1 MIATE
6 LFGGFRRSEGVK
18 RLEVFVMLR
27 AEVAVPLAES
37 VTELGLKLQLA
48 PVGNEP
54 QERFTVP
61 MKPFCEVTVTV
72 DVPGV
77 VLETVKL
84 VAEEESEKFGNL
96 LIKLPMFTEPNPVA
110 RSNPTPVL
118 KPERMPIESPGV
130 LTTQFGVPESQSM
143 AMVPTVVS

>member
-1 MIATE
+1 M
-6 LFGGFRRSEGVK
+6 V
-18 RLEVFVMLR
+18 R

-54 QERFTVP
+54 QERLMVP
-61 MKPFCEVTVTV
+61 VKPFCEVTVTV
-72 DVPGV
+72 EVPGV

-84 VAEEESEKFGNL
+84 VTEEESEKFGNL
-96 LIKLPMFTEPNPVA
+96 LIKLPMFIEPRPVA

-118 KPERMPIESPGV
+118 KPERMPIVSPLV
-130 LTTQFGVPESQSM
+130 LTTQLGVPASQGM
-143 AMVPTVVS
+143 AIVPTVVS

>member
-1 MIATE
+1 MTSIR
-6 LFGGFRRSEGVK
+6 LFGGFRRNEGVN
-18 RLEVFVMLR
+18 RLDVFVMVR

-61 MKPFCEVTVTV
+61 VKPFCEVTVTV
-72 DVPGV
+72 EVPGV

-84 VAEEESEKFGNL
+84 VTEEESEKFGNL
-96 LIKLPMFTEPNPVA
+96 LIKLPTFTEPKPVA

-118 KPERMPIESPGV
+118 
-130 LTTQFGVPESQSM
+130 
-143 AMVPTVVS
+143 